1 MQRGNKIFWSNCML
15 IIASAIWG
23 SCFLFQKLA
32 ATQIGAFSFMACRSF
47 LGMLTLLIIIGY
59 TRRGRAA
66 RETDETMPYQ
76 FDKKYF
82 KRLFLIAP
90 LCGVINVMGSVLVQ
104 AGLTYTTASK
114 AGFLNAIYI
123 IFVPVIGLLFKKK
136 TGPRILWG
144 IVLAVI
150 GLYNLCVTG
159 SVTSIQKGD
168 LIILGSTLLFAL
180 HIQLISKYVQE
191 FVGLHFSCVEFG
203 FASIFCGIIAIF
215 GEHITLA
222 QVLGCGLNLLYAGV
236 LGIGVC
242 YALQVTAQKYTDP
255 TVAALLM
262 SLESVFSAICGVVF
276 LKERFTLKEFIGIL
290 FIIAA
295 IIVAQLP
302 KREKTLTKK
311 RYRIKI

>member
-1 MQRGNKIFWSNCML
+1 MQKGNKVFLSNIML
-15 IIASAIWG
+15 VIASAIWG

-32 ATQIGAFSFMACRSF
+32 AAQMGAFSFMACRSF
-47 LGMLTLLIIIGY
+47 LGALTLLVIICHMKFRQPGNPEVKEPTTGSY
-59 TRRGRAA
+59 
-66 RETDETMPYQ
+66 
-76 FDKKYF
+76 DKKYF

-90 LCGVINVMGSVLVQ
+90 FCGIINVMGSVSVQ
-104 AGLTYTTASK
+104 AGLVYTTASK

-136 TGPRILWG
+136 TGSNIIFG

-150 GLYNLCVTG
+150 GLYNLCLTG
-159 SVTSIQKGD
+159 SITSVQKGD

-203 FASIFCGIIAIF
+203 FASIFCGIIAF
-215 GEHITLA
+215 FFENTTPEQLA
-222 QVLGCGLNLLYAGV
+222 GCGISILYAGI

-276 LKERFTLKEFIGIL
+276 LKETFTGREIVGVT

-302 KREKTLTKK
+302 KKEK
-311 RYRIKI
+311 

>member
-1 MQRGNKIFWSNCML
+1 MQRDNKVLLSNIML
-15 IIASAIWG
+15 VIASAIWG

-32 ATQIGAFSFMACRSF
+32 ATQVGAFSFMACRSF
-47 LGMLTLLIIIGY
+47 LGTLTLLVIIGY
-59 TRRGRAA
+59 MHFKQSGDSEAKEIMLSR
-66 RETDETMPYQ
+66 

-90 LCGVINVMGSVLVQ
+90 FCGVINVMGSVLVQ
-104 AGLTYTTASK
+104 AGLAYTTASK

-123 IFVPVIGLLFKKK
+123 IFVPVVGLLFKRR
-136 TGPRILWG
+136 TGSHIVVG
-144 IVLAVI
+144 IALAVI
-150 GLYNLCVTG
+150 GLYNLCLTG
-159 SVTSIQKGD
+159 SITAVQKGD
-168 LIILGSTLLFAL
+168 VIILCSTLLFAL

-203 FASIFCGIIAIF
+203 FASIFCGIIAFFFENTTPEQI
-215 GEHITLA
+215 A
-222 QVLGCGLNLLYAGV
+222 GCGISILYAGI

-262 SLESVFSAICGVVF
+262 SLESVFSAICGIAF
-276 LKERFTLKEFIGIL
+276 LKETFTVRELVGVL
-290 FIIAA
+290 FIVAA

-302 KREKTLTKK
+302 KKER
-311 RYRIKI
+311 

>member
-32 ATQIGAFSFMACRSF
+32 VTQIGAFSFMACRSF

-59 TRRGRAA
+59 TRRRRAA
-66 RETDETMPYQ
+66 RETDEIMPYQ

-104 AGLTYTTASK
+104 AGLVYTTASK

-168 LIILGSTLLFAL
+168 LIILICAGICWATFFL
-180 HIQLISKYVQE
+180 
-191 FVGLHFSCVEFG
+191 
-203 FASIFCGIIAIF
+203 CGIWF
-215 GEHITLA
+215 REHFLRYHR
-222 QVLGCGLNLLYAGV
+222 NLW
-236 LGIGVC
+236 
-242 YALQVTAQKYTDP
+242 
-255 TVAALLM
+255 
-262 SLESVFSAICGVVF
+262 
-276 LKERFTLKEFIGIL
+276 
-290 FIIAA
+290 
-295 IIVAQLP
+295 
-302 KREKTLTKK
+302 
-311 RYRIKI
+311 

>member
-1 MQRGNKIFWSNCML
+1 MQRDNKVLLSNIML
-15 IIASAIWG
+15 VIASAIWG

-32 ATQIGAFSFMACRSF
+32 ATQVGAFSFMACRSF
-47 LGMLTLLIIIGY
+47 LGTLTLLVIIGY
-59 TRRGRAA
+59 MHFKQSGDSEAKEIMLSR
-66 RETDETMPYQ
+66 

-90 LCGVINVMGSVLVQ
+90 FCGVINVMGSVLVQ
-104 AGLTYTTASK
+104 AGLAYTTASK

-123 IFVPVIGLLFKKK
+123 IFVPVVGLLFKRR
-136 TGPRILWG
+136 TGSHIVVG
-144 IVLAVI
+144 IALAVI
-150 GLYNLCVTG
+150 GLYNLCLTG
-159 SVTSIQKGD
+159 SITAVQKGD
-168 LIILGSTLLFAL
+168 VIILCSTLLFAL

-203 FASIFCGIIAIF
+203 FASIFCGIIAFFFENTTPEQI
-215 GEHITLA
+215 A
-222 QVLGCGLNLLYAGV
+222 GCGISILYAGI

-262 SLESVFSAICGVVF
+262 SLESVFSAICGIVF
-276 LKERFTLKEFIGIL
+276 LKETFTVRELVGVL
-290 FIIAA
+290 FIVAA

-302 KREKTLTKK
+302 KKER
-311 RYRIKI
+311 

>member
-1 MQRGNKIFWSNCML
+1 MQKGNKVFLSNIML
-15 IIASAIWG
+15 VIASAIWG

-32 ATQIGAFSFMACRSF
+32 AAQMGAFSFMACRSF
-47 LGMLTLLIIIGY
+47 LGALTLLIIICYMKFRQPGNPEAKEPIPGSY
-59 TRRGRAA
+59 
-66 RETDETMPYQ
+66 
-76 FDKKYF
+76 DKKYF

-90 LCGVINVMGSVLVQ
+90 FCGIINVMGSVSVQ
-104 AGLTYTTASK
+104 AGLVYTTASK

-136 TGPRILWG
+136 TGPNIIFG

-150 GLYNLCVTG
+150 GLYNLCLTG
-159 SVTSIQKGD
+159 SITSVQKGD

-203 FASIFCGIIAIF
+203 FASIFCGIIAF
-215 GEHITLA
+215 FFENTTPEQLA
-222 QVLGCGLNLLYAGV
+222 GCGISILYAGI

-276 LKERFTLKEFIGIL
+276 LKETFTGREIVGVI

-302 KREKTLTKK
+302 KKEK
-311 RYRIKI
+311 

>member
-1 MQRGNKIFWSNCML
+1 MQESNKFFMSNCML

-32 ATQIGAFSFMACRSF
+32 ATQVGAFSFMACRSF
-47 LGMLTLLIIIGY
+47 LGMLTLLIIIAY
-59 TRRGRAA
+59 TRYHKSKKK
-66 RETDETMPYQ
+66 EPLKEEESYI

-90 LCGVINVMGSVLVQ
+90 FCGIINVMGSVLVQ
-104 AGLTYTTASK
+104 EGLAYTTASK
-114 AGFLNAIYI
+114 AGFINAIYI
-123 IFVPVIGLLFKKK
+123 IFVPVIGLFFSKK

-144 IVLAVI
+144 IVFAVI

-159 SVTSIQKGD
+159 TITSIQKGD

-203 FASIFCGIIAIF
+203 FASIFCGVISIFFEDTTLEQIA
-215 GEHITLA
+215 
-222 QVLGCGLNLLYAGV
+222 GCGINILYAGI

-276 LKERFTLKEFIGIL
+276 LKETFTLREVVGIL
-290 FIIAA
+290 FIIVA
-295 IIVAQLP
+295 IVVAQLP
-302 KREKTLTKK
+302 EKEKKAKRCRE
-311 RYRIKI
+311 